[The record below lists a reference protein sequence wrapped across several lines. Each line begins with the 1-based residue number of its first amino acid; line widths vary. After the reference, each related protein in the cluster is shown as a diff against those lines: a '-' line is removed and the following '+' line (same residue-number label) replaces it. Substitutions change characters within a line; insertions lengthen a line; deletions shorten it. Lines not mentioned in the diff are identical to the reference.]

1 MASVTYTYHIHYDKI
16 RVKNINK
23 INRNCIKL

>member
-1 MASVTYTYHIHYDKI
+1 MAITYTYHIHYDKI